1 MSASLRRELVT
12 TPILFVVLVVL
23 RLFPYSLIA
32 TLWNGQ
38 TFDSALTGY
47 RTMFQEKLL
56 EAIIW
61 STIFVVLMRIV
72 TWFERRPKVPHYG
85 DRDDGYKVNRHG

>member
-1 MSASLRRELVT
+1 MF
-12 TPILFVVLVVL
+12 IVLVML

-38 TFDSALTGY
+38 TFDAALTGY

-56 EAIIW
+56 EASIW
-61 STIFVVLMRIV
+61 SAIFILLMRIV
-72 TWFERRPKVPHYG
+72 TWFERRSKVPHYG
-85 DRDDGYKVNRHG
+85 DRDDGYKANRHG